1 MQPELAPVMPTA
13 PYEHV
18 GRLSRLMAFI
28 TLSGVPE
35 WRRVR
40 RAQAAVKPI
49 VGPQV
54 FTAISPTYRTVA
66 GRTIR
71 IAESGDPT
79 KPTVVFLSPFPL
91 TILTF
96 ESVWRL
102 LAGDVHLIGYDV
114 PGLGKSPGG
123 PEVMTYEFA
132 ARHLLDLLDEL
143 DLRDVCLVG
152 HDIPSAIVLRAA
164 AIDRSR
170 IAGLVI
176 GDGPGIDVQATDQR
190 LNGSLVHRLLAWGAP
205 YRAFVGRAG
214 APAVLWVIKRLAFVR
229 ARLSDVELAD
239 QLEAYR
245 GARIRS
251 MMTWFAGSRE
261 AVRTCVDPVLAT
273 LDVPVH
279 VVWGADDVI
288 VLEEMGRELHRRL
301 PRSRF
306 TSIADAGHAPWA
318 DQPEIYADL
327 VRSFATGSQR
337 EEQPTG

>member
-66 GRTIR
+66 GRAIR
-71 IAESGDPT
+71 IAESGDLT

-96 ESVWRL
+96 ETVWRL

-143 DLRDVCLVG
+143 DLRDVYLVG

-176 GDGPGIDVQATDQR
+176 GDGPGIDVQATDLR
-190 LNGSLVHRLLAWGAP
+190 LNGSLVHRLLAWGTP

-327 VRSFATGSQR
+327 VRSFATGSHR

>member
-1 MQPELAPVMPTA
+1 MQPELAPVMPIA

-18 GRLSRLMAFI
+18 GRLSRLMAFV
-28 TLSGVPE
+28 TLAGVPE

-40 RAQAAVKPI
+40 RAQAAVAPI
-49 VGPQV
+49 EGPQE

-102 LAGDVHLIGYDV
+102 LAGDVHLVGYDV

-239 QLEAYR
+239 QLQAYR

-301 PRSRF
+301 QRSRF

-327 VRSFATGSQR
+327 VRSFTTGAR
-337 EEQPTG
+337 HEEPPTG

>member
-18 GRLSRLMAFI
+18 GPISRLMALV
-28 TLSGVPE
+28 TLAGVPE
-35 WRRVR
+35 RRRVR
-40 RAQAAVKPI
+40 RVQAAVTP
-49 VGPQV
+49 VEGPRS
-54 FTAISPTYRTVA
+54 FTAVSPTYRTVA

-71 IAESGDPT
+71 IAEAGDPA

-96 ESVWRL
+96 EPVWRL
-102 LAGDVHLIGYDV
+102 LADDVHLVGYDV

-123 PEVMTYEFA
+123 PEVMTYESA
-132 ARHLLDLLDEL
+132 ARHLLGLLDEL
-143 DLRDVCLVG
+143 DLREVHLVG

-170 IAGLVI
+170 IASLVI
-176 GDGPGIDVQATDQR
+176 GDGPGVDIDATRLR
-190 LNGSLVHRLLAWGAP
+190 LNGSLVQRLLTWGAA
-205 YRAFVGRAG
+205 YRTFVGMAG
-214 APAVLWVIKRLAFVR
+214 APTVLWVIKRLAFVR
-229 ARLSDVELAD
+229 ARISDVELAD
-239 QLEAYR
+239 QIEGYR
-245 GARIRS
+245 GRRLRS
-251 MMTWFAGSRE
+251 MMAWFAGSRE
-261 AVRTCVDPVLAT
+261 AVREHIDPVLAT

-288 VLEEMGRELHRRL
+288 VLEEMGRAIDRRL

-306 TSIADAGHAPWA
+306 SSIARAGHAPWA

-327 VRSFATGSQR
+327 VRSWITGAHRQVT
-337 EEQPTG
+337 PTA

>member
-1 MQPELAPVMPTA
+1 MPTA

-18 GRLSRLMAFI
+18 GPISRLMALF
-28 TLSGVPE
+28 TLAGVPE

-40 RAQAAVKPI
+40 RAQAAATPVE
-49 VGPQV
+49 GPRT
-54 FTAISPTYRTVA
+54 FTAVSPTYRTIA
-66 GRTIR
+66 GHTIR
-71 IAESGDPT
+71 LAEAGDT
-79 KPTVVFLSPFPL
+79 AKPTVVFLSPFPL

-96 ESVWRL
+96 EPVWRL
-102 LAGDVHLIGYDV
+102 LADDVHLVGYDV

-132 ARHLLDLLDEL
+132 ANHLLDLLDEL
-143 DLRDVCLVG
+143 DLFDVHLVG

-170 IAGLVI
+170 IASLVI
-176 GDGPGIDVQATDQR
+176 GDGPGIDVRATKLR
-190 LNGSLVHRLLAWGAP
+190 LNGSLLHRLLTWGAP
-205 YRAFVGRAG
+205 YRSFVGWAG
-214 APAVLWVIKRLAFVR
+214 APTVLSVIRRLAFVR
-229 ARLSDVELAD
+229 ARLSEVELAD
-239 QLEAYR
+239 QIQAYR

-261 AVRTCVDPVLAT
+261 AVRTDVDPVLAT

-288 VLEEMGRELHRRL
+288 VLEEMGRELDRRL

-318 DQPEIYADL
+318 DQPEVYADL
-327 VRSFATGSQR
+327 VRSWVAGAHGQVT
-337 EEQPTG
+337 PTV

>member
-327 VRSFATGSQR
+327 VRSFATGAR
-337 EEQPTG
+337 HEEPPTG

>member
-1 MQPELAPVMPTA
+1 MPTS
-13 PYEHV
+13 PYERV
-18 GRLSRLMAFI
+18 GSYSRLMALI
-28 TLSGVPE
+28 TLAGVPE

-40 RAQAAVKPI
+40 RAQAAATPFE
-49 VGPQV
+49 GPRS
-54 FTAISPTYRTVA
+54 FTAVSPIYQTIA

-71 IAESGDPT
+71 LAEAGDPT
-79 KPTVVFLSPFPL
+79 KPTAVFLSPFPL

-96 ESVWRL
+96 EMVWRL
-102 LAGDVHLIGYDV
+102 LADDVHLIGYDV

-132 ARHLLDLLDEL
+132 ARHLLGLLDDL
-143 DLRDVCLVG
+143 DLRDVHLIG

-170 IAGLVI
+170 IASLVI
-176 GDGPGIDVQATDQR
+176 GDGPGVDIDATRQR
-190 LNGSLVHRLLAWGAP
+190 LNGSLVQRLLTWGAP
-205 YRAFVGRAG
+205 YRRFVGRAG

-229 ARLSDVELAD
+229 ARISEVELAD
-239 QLEAYR
+239 QIEGYR
-245 GARIRS
+245 GRRLRS
-251 MMTWFAGSRE
+251 MMAWFAGSRE
-261 AVRTCVDPVLAT
+261 AVRKHIDPVLAS

-288 VLEEMGRELHRRL
+288 VLEEMGRELDRRL

-306 TSIADAGHAPWA
+306 SSIARAGHAPWA

-327 VRSFATGSQR
+327 VRSWIAGTHRQVT
-337 EEQPTG
+337 PTV

>member
-1 MQPELAPVMPTA
+1 MPTA
-13 PYEHV
+13 PYERV
-18 GRLSRLMAFI
+18 GRLSRLMAFV
-28 TLSGVPE
+28 TLAGVPE

-40 RAQAAVKPI
+40 RAQAAVTPI
-49 VGPQV
+49 EGPQV
-54 FTAISPTYRTVA
+54 FTAMSPTYRTIA

-91 TILTF
+91 TLLTF
-96 ESVWRL
+96 EMVWRL
-102 LAGDVHLIGYDV
+102 LADDVHLVGYDV

-143 DLRDVCLVG
+143 DLRDVYLVG

-176 GDGPGIDVQATDQR
+176 GDGPGIDVQATDLR
-190 LNGSLVHRLLAWGAP
+190 LNGSLVHRLIAWGAP

-229 ARLSDVELAD
+229 SRLSDVELAD
-239 QLEAYR
+239 QLQAYR

-251 MMTWFAGSRE
+251 MMNWFAGSRE
-261 AVRTCVDPVLAT
+261 AVRTHVDPVLAT

-301 PRSRF
+301 PESRF

-327 VRSFATGSQR
+327 VRSFATGARR